1 MDALKAPLTSSL
13 KGALGTT
20 SSSSSLLLPRSVAS
34 LLETTPSNC
43 VCVQNLPHDA
53 TERGVLR
60 FFSEE
65 IGDCVDAILPVDE
78 RSGKHKGFAVVEFT
92 DRALAESCQRNLHGR
107 EYDEKKLR
115 IRILDAVEFGADGRP
130 VSGADTA
137 SAFEDFGRED
147 SSSVL
152 KVTVG
157 ECF

>member
-107 EYDEKKLR
+107 EYDDKKLR

-130 VSGADTA
+130 SGADTA

>member
-1 MDALKAPLTSSL
+1 MDA
-13 KGALGTT
+13 TT
-20 SSSSSLLLPRSVAS
+20 TTTTLSLLPRSVAS
-34 LLETTPSNC
+34 LLETPSNC

-65 IGDCVDAILPVDE
+65 IGDCVDAIVPVDE

-137 SAFEDFGRED
+137 SACEDCGRED

-157 ECF
+157 KWF

>member
-1 MDALKAPLTSSL
+1 MGEKWREKMDA
-13 KGALGTT
+13 TT
-20 SSSSSLLLPRSVAS
+20 TTTTTLSLLPRSVAS
-34 LLETTPSNC
+34 LLETPSNC

-65 IGDCVDAILPVDE
+65 IGDCVDAIVPVDE

-157 ECF
+157 EWF

>member
-1 MDALKAPLTSSL
+1 MEKIREKMDA
-13 KGALGTT
+13 KGAT
-20 SSSSSLLLPRSVAS
+20 LPRSVAS
-34 LLETTPSNC
+34 LLETPSNC
-43 VCVQNLPHDA
+43 ACVQNLPHDA

-107 EYDEKKLR
+107 EYDDKKLR

-130 VSGADTA
+130 SGADTA

-157 ECF
+157 KWF

>member
-1 MDALKAPLTSSL
+1 MDALTTTTTTTTTTTLKSL
-13 KGALGTT
+13 
-20 SSSSSLLLPRSVAS
+20 SLPRSVAS
-34 LLETTPSNC
+34 LLETPSNC

-65 IGDCVDAILPVDE
+65 IGDCVDAIVPVDE

-107 EYDEKKLR
+107 EYEEKKLR

-130 VSGADTA
+130 VSGADNTA

-157 ECF
+157 EWF

>member
-1 MDALKAPLTSSL
+1 MGEKLREKMDA
-13 KGALGTT
+13 TT
-20 SSSSSLLLPRSVAS
+20 TTLSLLPRSVAS
-34 LLETTPSNC
+34 LLETPSNC

-65 IGDCVDAILPVDE
+65 IGDCVDAIVPVDE

-157 ECF
+157 KWF

>member
-1 MDALKAPLTSSL
+1 MGEKLREKMDA
-13 KGALGTT
+13 TT
-20 SSSSSLLLPRSVAS
+20 TTTTTLSLLPRSVAS
-34 LLETTPSNC
+34 LLETPSNC

-157 ECF
+157 KWF